1 MYYPNIF
8 SRYADSGTMLEIR
21 DIEYTPDG
29 RSIVNTVG
37 SRRFKIVSKGVK
49 DGYNTAAV
57 EFLQVCDG
65 YVCQSQ
71 VTIIINVS
79 SKCLPHSWL
88 YSYWIYFSRHKLYLS
103 LVSSC

>member
-1 MYYPNIF
+1 
-8 SRYADSGTMLEIR
+8 MLEIR

-57 EFLQVCDG
+57 EFLQVG
-65 YVCQSQ
+65 EGL
-71 VTIIINVS
+71 
-79 SKCLPHSWL
+79 CL
-88 YSYWIYFSRHKLYLS
+88 FE
-103 LVSSC
+103 

>member
-1 MYYPNIF
+1 MMEQIFIHHSNIF
-8 SRYADSGTMLEIR
+8 FRYADSGTMLEIR

-57 EFLQVCDG
+57 EFLQV
-65 YVCQSQ
+65 
-71 VTIIINVS
+71 
-79 SKCLPHSWL
+79 
-88 YSYWIYFSRHKLYLS
+88 SYGTLNTSRFT
-103 LVSSC
+103 